1 MDETK
6 RRSKFAELRKI
17 ATVRNIRKFEDDV
30 YEYTMRIR
38 HISNEEDE
46 VLKSSRLRLLSA
58 INKVLKS
65 SLSILGIDT
74 VDKL

>member
-1 MDETK
+1 M
-6 RRSKFAELRKI
+6 F
-17 ATVRNIRKFEDDV
+17 
-30 YEYTMRIR
+30 YEQIN
-38 HISNEEDE
+38 ISNEEDE